1 MPISIGQDT
10 TALTFDP
17 CGERSHAP
25 TVGLAT
31 TPMRRRLHPRST
43 ENPHKET
50 HMAKKTLGALAL
62 LTVTGIALAGCAGG
76 GGSSDADN
84 TIDGDVKGDITV
96 VTWRTDLIADG
107 TFDKYAEE
115 FTAKYPDVKVTFE
128 GITDYAGEMQTRM
141 STSNYG
147 DVLGIPTDLPQPV
160 RAVPRAPGRDRG
172 LRGHLP
178 VPPRGELR
186 RHAVRHRLR
195 RQRERRHLQQE
206 GLGRGRD
213 HRRRRPPKR
222 SGSTRCRRS
231 RTTPT
236 RSRSTRTTRTAGRS
250 PRASATS
257 ASSPTTRTRRSRWRR
272 TRPRG
277 PRAPMST
284 PSTRC
289 CTNRSRPA

>member
-1 MPISIGQDT
+1 
-10 TALTFDP
+10 
-17 CGERSHAP
+17 
-25 TVGLAT
+25 
-31 TPMRRRLHPRST
+31 
-43 ENPHKET
+43 
-50 HMAKKTLGALAL
+50 MAKKTLGALAL

-96 VTWRTDLIADG
+96 VTWRTDLIDDG

-115 FTAKYPDVKVTFE
+115 FTKKYPDVKVTFE

-147 DVLGIPTDLPQPV
+147 DVLGIPTISPNQYEQFLEPLGETADFEDTYRFLPAASFDGTQYGIAFGGNANGVIYNKKVFEEAGVTDL
-160 RAVPRAPGRDRG
+160 
-172 LRGHLP
+172 
-178 VPPRGELR
+178 
-186 RHAVRHRLR
+186 
-195 RQRERRHLQQE
+195 
-206 GLGRGRD
+206 
-213 HRRRRPPKR
+213 RRPPKT

-272 TRPRG
+272 TRRRG
-277 PRAPMST
+277 PRAPTST
-284 PSTRC
+284 RSTRC
-289 CTNRSRPA
+289 CTTRSPPA